1 MPTESAVRS
10 VAGSFVCTDTLQ
22 KTNRRRTLAAVATA
36 LLLVL
41 GAACSGG
48 SSSTDG
54 SATSTEA
61 QSSPDTGT
69 QLDSAMVD
77 RIDAAIEN
85 TMTMASIPGAI
96 VGVWGPDGNYVKAL
110 GVADKTSRFP
120 METDFYSRIGSVTKT
135 FTVTGVLQLVDEGLV
150 SLDDPISMYVEGVPS
165 GDEIT
170 LRQLA
175 RMQSGLANYTAI
187 NEFQQALFAN
197 PEANF
202 TPQQLLDYALAG
214 PAAFPPGQGLEYSNT
229 NTILLGLVVEKVSG
243 MSLPEYLSQKITQPM
258 NMEHTRLPV
267 TNAFPEPHPTGYT
280 YQTADGEEAVSTDW
294 NPSWGG
300 AAGAMISTLDDLR
313 IWAPALATGALLQPE
328 TQAQRLE
335 MVAVQGVPFEIS
347 YGLGI
352 FDVGGWLGHNGSIPG
367 YQTVSVYLP
376 ERETTLVIMINSD
389 IPYEGNEPSAI
400 LAQAITEIISP
411 EHVYRLSSDVEEPDL
426 SISETPVPVPTR

>member
-1 MPTESAVRS
+1 MTA
-10 VAGSFVCTDTLQ
+10 A
-22 KTNRRRTLAAVATA
+22 AAV

-41 GAACSGG
+41 GAGCSNGP
-48 SSSTDG
+48 SSTDT
-54 SATSTEA
+54 AAVTTEA
-61 QSSPDTGT
+61 RPGAEPNAQIDPATAD
-69 QLDSAMVD
+69 AVD
-77 RIDAAIEN
+77 DAIEN
-85 TMTMASIPGAI
+85 VMATASIPGAI
-96 VGVWGPDGNYVKAL
+96 VGVWGPDGDYVRAF
-110 GVADKTSRFP
+110 GVADKTLNTP
-120 METDFYSRIGSVTKT
+120 MKTDFHSRIGSVTKT

-175 RMQSGLANYTAI
+175 RMQSGLANYTEI
-187 NEFQQALFAN
+187 DEFQQAVLAN
-197 PEANF
+197 LEANF
-202 TPQQLLDYALAG
+202 TPQQLLDYAFAR
-214 PAAFPPGQGLEYSNT
+214 PATFPPGQGLEYSNT

-258 NMEHTRLPV
+258 NMEHTSLPV
-267 TNAFPEPHPTGYT
+267 TNAFPGPHPTGYT
-280 YQTADGEEAVSTDW
+280 TQTADGEEAVSTDW

-335 MVAVQGVPFEIS
+335 TVAVQGAPSEIS

-376 ERETTLVIMINSD
+376 ERETTLVIMINTD
-389 IPYEGNEPSAI
+389 IPYEGSSPSAL
-400 LAQAITEIISP
+400 LAEAITEIISP
-411 EHVYRLSSDVEEPDL
+411 DNVFRLDAGM
-426 SISETPVPVPTR
+426 

>member
-1 MPTESAVRS
+1 MAPS
-10 VAGSFVCTDTLQ
+10 VI

-54 SATSTEA
+54 SATATEVQTSLDA
-61 QSSPDTGT
+61 GT
-69 QLDSAMVD
+69 QLDSAMAD

-85 TMTMASIPGAI
+85 TMTTASIPGAI
-96 VGVWGPDGNYVKAL
+96 VGVWGPDGNYVRAL
-110 GVADKTSRFP
+110 GVADKTLSTP
-120 METDFYSRIGSVTKT
+120 MKTDFYSRIGSVTKT
-135 FTVTGVLQLVDEGLV
+135 FVVTGVLQLVDEGLV
-150 SLDDPISMYVEGVPS
+150 ALDDPISMYVEGVPS

-175 RMQSGLANYTAI
+175 GMQSGLPNYTA
-187 NEFQQALFAN
+187 NAEFQNALFKDPHA
-197 PEANF
+197 AF
-202 TPQQLLDYALAG
+202 TPQQLLDYAFAE
-214 PAAFPPGQGLEYSNT
+214 PAAFPPGQGLQYSNT

-258 NMEHTRLPV
+258 NMDHTSLPV

-280 YQTADGEEAVSTDW
+280 HQTADGEEAVSTDW

-313 IWAPALATGALLQPE
+313 IWTPALATGALLQPE

-335 MVAVQGVPFEIS
+335 MVAVEGAPSEIS

-367 YQTVSVYLP
+367 YQTVSMYLP
-376 ERETTLVIMINSD
+376 ERETTLVIMVNSD
-389 IPYEGNEPSAI
+389 IPYEGNDPSAM

-411 EHVYRLSSDVEEPDL
+411 DNVFRLGAGA
-426 SISETPVPVPTR
+426 